1 MDRFLYYKMEESDTR
16 ASSGGK
22 VELVLRRRFRLTA
35 NEISRL
41 KFTAGGIMAL
51 RGKKADER
59 WEQVRVSDC
68 LAAGDTLRVCL
79 RGDDSTSDQVVPVS
93 APLSILYEDTDIIIV
108 NKPSGVVTHP
118 AHGHYTDTMAN
129 YLAGLYKE
137 RGEDIVCRVIGRL
150 DKDTSGALVWAKNR
164 YAAARLKGSAD
175 AVKSEEAAFER
186 EYLALAAGHFEEKSG
201 VITESIGKI
210 PGSLNRQEIRSD
222 GKSAVTRY
230 QVLDE
235 ARIKGTCEIATLL
248 RVRIETGRSH
258 QIRVHMAGMGHPLLG
273 DALYNAVSENSGFC
287 RAALHSYKVTL
298 KKPFSEE
305 WITITAPLPEDFA
318 EALKGFDFR
327 ANTLKESQ

>member
-118 AHGHYTDTMAN
+118 AHGSDRDSGGQ
-129 YLAGLYKE
+129 AGQ
-137 RGEDIVCRVIGRL
+137 
-150 DKDTSGALVWAKNR
+150 
-164 YAAARLKGSAD
+164 SA
-175 AVKSEEAAFER
+175 
-186 EYLALAAGHFEEKSG
+186 
-201 VITESIGKI
+201 
-210 PGSLNRQEIRSD
+210 
-222 GKSAVTRY
+222 GKS
-230 QVLDE
+230 
-235 ARIKGTCEIATLL
+235 LL
-248 RVRIETGRSH
+248 FS
-258 QIRVHMAGMGHPLLG
+258 IRADDRGQRPGNLSVGPDRAGKSDRWL
-273 DALYNAVSENSGFC
+273 
-287 RAALHSYKVTL
+287 
-298 KKPFSEE
+298 
-305 WITITAPLPEDFA
+305 
-318 EALKGFDFR
+318 
-327 ANTLKESQ
+327 